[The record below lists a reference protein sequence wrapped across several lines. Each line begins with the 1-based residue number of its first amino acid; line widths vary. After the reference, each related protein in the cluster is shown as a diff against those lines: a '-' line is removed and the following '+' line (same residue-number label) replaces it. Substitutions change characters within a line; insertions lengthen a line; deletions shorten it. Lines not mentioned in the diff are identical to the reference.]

1 MRTTSSLKSSVRSQH
16 SLLSYLFSPFAIL
29 FALAVLFVYADVSAV
44 KSKVVQ
50 AAEAEAESSKPDDK
64 APEKETPAVEEAVQ
78 TDKDAPKEESNTDE
92 DKKAEEKR
100 LQEINDENYALYQL
114 LVDTIDQVESNYV
127 KPISKKELIEA
138 AIRGVLN
145 KLDPYSDYIPNEG
158 VEEFRADLENR
169 FGGLGIHTTKQRDKL
184 VVASPLADS
193 PAYRAGIRPDDVIT
207 AINGVST
214 KDMSL
219 DESSDKLKGPVGS
232 RVTLTIE
239 RKKKGTFDV
248 VLTRDLI
255 NIPTV
260 CGCSRNADD
269 SWNYWIDVRN
279 KIAYVRISSFSQK
292 TTNELESILKKL
304 TDSNMRGLILDLR
317 FNPGGSLGAAIEVCD
332 MFVDEGAIVS
342 VKGRVTDEKTW
353 FASKGKTITH
363 VPMAVLINGYS
374 ASAAEIVSA
383 CLQDSKRAKII
394 GERSFGK
401 GSVQNVIDM
410 GGGALKL
417 TTSGY
422 FRPSGHNIHR
432 EADFTEEDEWGVTPD
447 NGMVVKLN
455 SYQNEQVLWRYQFL
469 DILLNPEK
477 DKDGKPIVPPVRAGE
492 PNRTVPVKDA
502 QISRALQWILSGR

>member
-1 MRTTSSLKSSVRSQH
+1 MRTKSSLRIGVRSQH
-16 SLLSYLFSPFAIL
+16 TLLSYLFSPFAIL
-29 FALAVLFVYADVSAV
+29 FAVSVLIVYADVTSV
-44 KSKVVQ
+44 KSKAVE
-50 AAEAEAESSKPDDK
+50 AAEAETTTPDSAKDESPENAKDAKDSKPEEK
-64 APEKETPAVEEAVQ
+64 LSPEEL
-78 TDKDAPKEESNTDE
+78 
-92 DKKAEEKR
+92 KKQQEEKR
-100 LQEINDENYALYQL
+100 LREINDENYALYQL
-114 LVDTIDQVESNYV
+114 LVDTIDQVEANYV

-138 AIRGVLN
+138 AIGGVLN

-158 VEEFRADLENR
+158 VEDFRADLENR
-169 FGGLGIHTTKQRDKL
+169 FGGLGIHTSKQRDKL
-184 VVASPLADS
+184 VVVSPLADS
-193 PAYRAGIRPDDVIT
+193 PAYRAGIRPDDVIV
-207 AINGVST
+207 AINGEST
-214 KDMSL
+214 KGMSL

-232 RVTLTIE
+232 RVTLTVE

-260 CGCSRNADD
+260 SGCSRNADD

-292 TTNELESILKKL
+292 TTDELESVLKKL
-304 TDSNMRGLILDLR
+304 TDSDMRGLILDLR

-332 MFVDEGAIVS
+332 MFVDEGTIVS

-353 FASKGKTITH
+353 FASKGKTLTR
-363 VPMAVLINGYS
+363 VPMAVLINHYS

-383 CLQDSKRAKII
+383 CLQDSKRAKIV

-410 GGGALKL
+410 DGGALKL

-432 EADFTEEDEWGVTPD
+432 EEGFTEEDEWGVTPD
-447 NGMVVKLN
+447 MIVKLN
-455 SYQNEQVLWRYQFL
+455 TYQNEQVLWRYQFL

-492 PNRTVPVKDA
+492 PNRTVPVIDG
-502 QISRALQWILSGR
+502 QISRALQWITSGR

>member
-1 MRTTSSLKSSVRSQH
+1 MKTRVRSQH
-16 SLLSYLFSPFAIL
+16 TLFSYLFSPFAIL
-29 FALAVLFVYADVSAV
+29 FALAVLFVYSDVSAV
-44 KSKVVQ
+44 KSNVVQ
-50 AAEAEAESSKPDDK
+50 AAEEETEASNPDDK
-64 APEKETPAVEEAVQ
+64 ATEEN
-78 TDKDAPKEESNTDE
+78 PKAEDEAAADTDE
-92 DKKAEEKR
+92 DASKKETKTEEEKKAEEKR
-100 LQEINDENYALYQL
+100 LREINDENYALYQL
-114 LVDTIDQVESNYV
+114 LVDTIDQVEANYV

-138 AIRGVLN
+138 AIGGVLN

-158 VEEFRADLENR
+158 VAEFRADLENR
-169 FGGLGIHTTKQRDKL
+169 FGGLGIHTAKQHDKL
-184 VVASPLADS
+184 IVVSPLADS
-193 PAYRAGIRPDDVIT
+193 PAYRAGLRPDDVIT

-214 KDMSL
+214 KGMTL

-232 RVTLTIE
+232 RITLTID
-239 RKKKGTFDV
+239 RKKKGSFDV

-255 NIPTV
+255 NMPTV
-260 CGCSRNADD
+260 SGCSRNVDD

-279 KIAYVRISSFSQK
+279 KIAYIRISSFSQK
-292 TTNELESILKKL
+292 TTDEMESVLKKM
-304 TDSNMRGLILDLR
+304 TDAGMRGLILDLR
-317 FNPGGSLGAAIEVCD
+317 FNPGGSLGAAIEICD

-353 FASKGKTITH
+353 FASKGKTLTR

-383 CLQDSKRAKII
+383 CLQDSNRAKIV

-410 GGGALKL
+410 DGGALKL

-432 EADFTEEDEWGVTPD
+432 EEGFTSEDEWGVTP
-447 NGMVVKLN
+447 NEGMVVKFS

-477 DKDGKPIVPPVRAGE
+477 DKDGKPIVPPIRAGE
-492 PNRTVPVKDA
+492 PNRTVPVIDG
-502 QISRALQWILSGR
+502 QISRALKWITSGR

>member
-1 MRTTSSLKSSVRSQH
+1 MRTKSSLRIGVRSQR
-16 SLLSYLFSPFAIL
+16 SLFSYLFSPFAIL
-29 FALAVLFVYADVSAV
+29 FALSVLFVYADVSAV

-50 AAEAEAESSKPDDK
+50 AAEAETETSN
-64 APEKETPAVEEAVQ
+64 PEDETAAKETPEEASEE
-78 TDKDAPKEESNTDE
+78 PKTDE
-92 DKKAEEKR
+92 EKKAQEKR
-100 LQEINDENYALYQL
+100 LREINDENYALYQL
-114 LVDTIDQVESNYV
+114 LVDTIDQVEANYV

-145 KLDPYSDYIPNEG
+145 KLDPYSNYIPNEG
-158 VEEFRADLENR
+158 VEDFRADLENR
-169 FGGLGIHTTKQRDKL
+169 FGGLGVHTTKQRDKL
-184 VVASPLADS
+184 VVVSPMADS
-193 PAYRAGIRPDDVIT
+193 PAYRAGLRPDDVIK

-214 KDMSL
+214 KDLSL

-260 CGCSRNADD
+260 GGCSRNADD

-279 KIAYVRISSFSQK
+279 KIAYIRISSFSQK
-292 TTNELESILKKL
+292 TTDELETVLKKL
-304 TDSNMRGLILDLR
+304 SDDGMRGLLLDLR

-353 FASKGKTITH
+353 FACKGKTLTR

-383 CLQDSKRAKII
+383 CLQDSKRAKIV

-410 GGGALKL
+410 DGGALKL

-432 EADFTEEDEWGVTPD
+432 EANFTEEDEWGVTPD
-447 NGMVVKLN
+447 QGMTVKLN
-455 SYQNEQVLWRYQFL
+455 QYQKEQILWRYQFL
-469 DILLNPEK
+469 DVLLNPEK
-477 DKDGKPIVPPVRAGE
+477 DKDGKPIVAPVRAGE
-492 PNRTVPVKDA
+492 PNRTVPVIDT

>member
-1 MRTTSSLKSSVRSQH
+1 MSFKRSWKKPSSVWRR
-16 SLLSYLFSPFAIL
+16 
-29 FALAVLFVYADVSAV
+29 LFVILVSPYTLLLIFAVTIIFADCSAM
-44 KSKVVQ
+44 KSRH
-50 AAEAEAESSKPDDK
+50 AIGAEAETTTPDSAKDESPENAKDAKDSKPEEK
-64 APEKETPAVEEAVQ
+64 LSPEEL
-78 TDKDAPKEESNTDE
+78 
-92 DKKAEEKR
+92 KKQQEEKR
-100 LQEINDENYALYQL
+100 LREINDENYALYQL
-114 LVDTIDQVESNYV
+114 LVDTIDQVEANYV

-138 AIRGVLN
+138 AIGGVLN

-158 VEEFRADLENR
+158 VEDFRADLENR
-169 FGGLGIHTTKQRDKL
+169 FGGLGIHTSKQRDKL
-184 VVASPLADS
+184 VVVSPLADS

-207 AINGVST
+207 AINGEST

-232 RVTLTIE
+232 RVTLTVE

-260 CGCSRNADD
+260 SGCSRNADD

-292 TTNELESILKKL
+292 TTDELESVLKKL
-304 TDSNMRGLILDLR
+304 TDSDMRGLILDLR

-332 MFVDEGAIVS
+332 MFVDEGTIVS

-353 FASKGKTITH
+353 FASKGKTLTR
-363 VPMAVLINGYS
+363 VPMAVLINHYS

-383 CLQDSKRAKII
+383 CLQDSKRAKIV
-394 GERSFGK
+394 GKRSFGK

-410 GGGALKL
+410 DGGALKL

-432 EADFTEEDEWGVTPD
+432 EEGFAEEDEWGVTPD
-447 NGMVVKLN
+447 MIVKLN

-492 PNRTVPVKDA
+492 PNRTVPVIDG
-502 QISRALQWILSGR
+502 QISRALQWITSGR